1 MENRVIIIYSI
12 ILMLVPVGLASN
24 NEIKINALNLRET
37 DITVEWEN
45 KIEGKAHPFSAI
57 QTSEGGYAI
66 AAADSEQGPGEIDFW
81 LIKTAA
87 NGQIEWNRT
96 IGGEE
101 RDVPYSLVQTS
112 DDGYAIAGDTGS
124 FGEGGV
130 WLVKTDASGQS
141 QWNKTYGGEGAVA
154 NSVIQTPD
162 GGYALACQNTHHNA
176 GNSDFWLI
184 KTDINGQAIWNR
196 TFGGSDDEV
205 ANSLVHTSDGGYAIA
220 GWSEYYGPGTS
231 VFWLVK
237 TDIDGSTEWEEKY
250 VLVGHEVANSM
261 IQTSDGGFALA
272 GYTSSYVGGEED
284 MWLIKTD
291 ANGQHQWNKTYGGE
305 WAVAKSMI
313 QTSDGGYAFFGETES
328 YGAGESDIWL
338 IKTDA
343 NGETEWNATFGGSE
357 NEGFGSAIQTS
368 DGGFM
373 VAGTYGGENS
383 EGLLFFKIGSI
394 ESIEARDSDNG
405 FLQLNPIFLVGPL
418 FIIAIKIRALN
429 RTIRKFENQY
439 IDRSIN

>member
-1 MENRVIIIYSI
+1 LLFFKKVGIHGLQILQTINIELTNEIKTKITQLEMIKMENRVIIIYSI

-237 TDIDGSTEWEEKY
+237 TDIDGST
-250 VLVGHEVANSM
+250 
-261 IQTSDGGFALA
+261 
-272 GYTSSYVGGEED
+272 
-284 MWLIKTD
+284 IKTD